1 MKVTKRVVITGMG
14 ILSPI
19 GNDIPTF
26 WDNILQGQSG
36 VGPVTQFDA
45 SDFPTR
51 IAAEVKDF
59 NPLNY
64 MERKES
70 RRMDRFVQFAV
81 AASQM
86 ALNDAGIDIGKM
98 DPSRVGVYVGSGIG
112 GLKTWEEQHKIY
124 LERGPSRV
132 SPFFIPMMIANMAAG
147 QVSISTGAKGPNSAA
162 ISACATG
169 THSIGDASK
178 ILQRGDAD
186 VMIAGGTEATVTP
199 MAFAGFCANKAM
211 STRNDE
217 PEQASR
223 PFDADRD
230 GFVMGEGAGILI
242 LETLEHA
249 QARGAKIIAEV
260 AGYGMS
266 GDAYHLTSPSPDGEG
281 PAQAMVRALK
291 DSGLQKEDIGYIN
304 AHGTSTPLNDK
315 IETMAIK
322 NVFGDH
328 AKQLAVSSTKS
339 MVGHL
344 LGASGGVEAIA
355 MALALRDQV
364 LPPTI
369 NYENPDPDCDLDYVP
384 NEARKV
390 SGLQAAL
397 SNSFGFGGHNASI
410 VFKAY
415 DDPE

>member
-1 MKVTKRVVITGMG
+1 MTKRVVITGMG

-59 NPLNY
+59 NPFNY

-169 THSIGDASK
+169 THSIGDATK

-217 PEQASR
+217 PGQASR
-223 PFDADRD
+223 PFDAERD
-230 GFVMGEGAGILI
+230 GFVMGEGSGILI

-281 PAQAMVRALK
+281 PAQAMARALK
-291 DSGLQKEDIGYIN
+291 DSGLQREDIGYIN

-355 MALALRDQV
+355 LALALRDQV

-390 SGLQAAL
+390 SGLRAAL